1 MTFDQYMKRP
11 VYVAQCRTWKR
22 AAELNL
28 CSLGIR
34 AVKEYR
40 DGYAQAARGMIALSI
55 RMDRARGRLMKPNG
69 EVRGASRLA
78 GEASSAEG
86 ATSTVVLGATRPG
99 KERTWLD

>member
-40 DGYAQAARGMIALSI
+40 DGYAQAARDMIALSI
-55 RMDRARGRLMKPNG
+55 RMDRARGRLMKPNATAK
-69 EVRGASRLA
+69 RAPKASA
-78 GEASSAEG
+78 
-86 ATSTVVLGATRPG
+86 
-99 KERTWLD
+99 

>member
-40 DGYAQAARGMIALSI
+40 DGYAQAARDMIALSI
-55 RMDRARGRLMKPNG
+55 RMDRARGRLMKPNV
-69 EVRGASRLA
+69 EFRGRGTQAYAKTNAACPRS
-78 GEASSAEG
+78 
-86 ATSTVVLGATRPG
+86 PG
-99 KERTWLD
+99 TQG